1 MIPGNLDLTENL
13 DFRAV
18 SKPIKSVKSVSLI
31 PWSTDQNK
39 ASLKDRTVWQTS
51 YQYNNTTQINYSIL
65 IENVDQ
71 LGLEYDWD
79 ELNQYRTTYSI
90 NSISDQ
96 YTISWNN
103 SSTLSYID
111 YSTNHLNGYITAGDD
126 SFNLSQITN
135 VHTSRVDTTD
145 DRIPWA
151 KLINDNDWTSYH
163 SIIPWYTGSI
173 RRSKQKRIPWDVPR
187 EDRYHPFFDF
197 ANILIE
203 DLIPWMSKIN
213 NNGKNRYKIL
223 TDEPYKDYIR
233 NRIPWLTNL
242 SGYEFDAH
250 IDELFDRDQLSYLT
264 NLAHLGI
271 HDTEL
276 QSSNIE
282 NINDILISI

>member
-18 SKPIKSVKSVSLI
+18 SKPTKSVKSVSLI

-51 YQYNNTTQINYSIL
+51 YQYNNTTQISYSIL
-65 IENVDQ
+65 IENDDQ
-71 LGLEYDWD
+71 LGLEYAWD

-90 NSISDQ
+90 NSTSDQ

-111 YSTNHLNGYITAGDD
+111 YSTNNLNGYIMAGDD

-187 EDRYHPFFDF
+187 EDRYHPFFDL

-213 NNGKNRYKIL
+213 NNRKNRYKIL
-223 TDEPYKDYIR
+223 TDEPYKDYMR
-233 NRIPWLTNL
+233 DRIPWLTNL

-264 NLAHLGI
+264 NLVHLGI

-282 NINDILISI
+282 IINDILISI